1 MKYIILTA
9 SLIIL
14 SSCSQYY
21 AGSGTKQQFLE
32 HRYACYQENIV
43 NQSSFGGFLSKS
55 GGGFSS
61 QSSETCSD
69 NGYTACMSAKGYTL
83 LTPREKDRA
92 DFKLRP
98 SELIFCEAP

>member
-9 SLIIL
+9 SLLIL

-21 AGSGTKQQFLE
+21 AGPGSRQQFLE

-43 NQSSFGGFLSKS
+43 DQSSFGGFLSKT

-61 QSSETCSD
+61 QSSESCSN

-83 LTPREKDRA
+83 LGPREKNRA
-92 DFKLRP
+92 NFELRP